1 MRKMVRWLFFY
12 VNSIILGSWILTG
25 CTQKLASPT
34 TLRELEQVKQSAEAA
49 EAKAAELEETRKYLE
64 QERDTKRARVEAL
77 RKQIE
82 KLGGKP

>member
-1 MRKMVRWLFFY
+1 MVRWLFFY
-12 VNSIILGSWILTG
+12 VSSVILGSWILTG
-25 CTQKLASPT
+25 CTQKWASPT
-34 TLRELEQVKQSAEAA
+34 TLKELEQVKQAAEAA